1 MKTIIVGSL
10 LMISSASFADTLVVE
25 QSGYNFTP
33 QTINA
38 APGDTIRW
46 VWGNGN
52 HTMVDADLADPCQE
66 IGDWFDLPLNSSD
79 TIAEWVVPEEAAGQE
94 IYYICDIGNHCDNEM
109 VGYINVDE
117 GDSDGGLRIGIVDI
131 QDCNFSFS
139 NDAGV
144 ESFYLSGSGDRANF
158 TIGVEPEGDIAIET
172 YAYGNVGIYQ
182 ASTNTLTPLSGLATI
197 TLSSGE
203 KYAFV
208 AESLSAGKGG
218 EIVLEFGYA
227 SDCDDCGPF
236 IGLSSQGC
244 SVTSVG
250 DQFMFKS
257 TSVDRTGAIL
267 LEGEAE
273 ITLSIA
279 GAVTSDTLSL
289 PAYGEA
295 STVSIPA
302 GSHTIELN
310 VDEDAQFALLTM
322 YMGEDGDGDGG
333 GDDGSLPEDVNED
346 GIVDV
351 SDLLAIIAAWGATS
365 P

>member
-1 MKTIIVGSL
+1 MKTFIVGSL

-66 IGDWFDLPLNSSD
+66 IGSWFDLPLNSSN

-94 IYYICDIGNHCDNEM
+94 IYYICDIGNHCANEM
-109 VGYINVDE
+109 IGYINVDE
-117 GDSDGGLRIGIVDI
+117 SDSDGGLRIGIVDI

-139 NDAGV
+139 NDAGL
-144 ESFYLSGSGDRANF
+144 ESFALSGEGDRANF
-158 TIGVEPEGDIAIET
+158 TIGVEPEGDITFET
-172 YAYGNVGIYQ
+172 YASGNVGIYQ
-182 ASTNTLTPLSGLATI
+182 ASTNTLTPLSGTQTVNLY
-197 TLSSGE
+197 SGQ

-208 AESLSAGKGG
+208 AESLYEGKGG
-218 EIVLEFGYA
+218 EIVLEFAYD
-227 SDCDDCGPF
+227 SDCDECGPF
-236 IGLSSQGC
+236 IGLSSNGC

-250 DQFMFKS
+250 DQLMFKS
-257 TSVDRTGAIL
+257 TASDRSGTIF

-273 ITLSIA
+273 ITLSVA

-289 PAYGEA
+289 PASGEE

-302 GSHTIELN
+302 GSHSIELN
-310 VDEDAQFALLTM
+310 ASGGSQFALLTM

-351 SDLLAIIAAWGATS
+351 ADLLAIIAAWGATS